1 MTEDQKKFELSVL
14 EAQILVTIDHVGW
27 YAYLWFPIVY
37 REVMDF
43 GSDAADEQ
51 VHAAFASLIRKGAL
65 VVTQEKWGE
74 IPEWKLAPG
83 VLEIAKDVMSL
94 WTDLRTRYGLL
105 RPGLTYMYDDIGT
118 ELRKSAST
126 NYQYDHTNRL
136 NL

>member
-1 MTEDQKKFELSVL
+1 V
-14 EAQILVTIDHVGW
+14 EART
-27 YAYLWFPIVY
+27 
-37 REVMDF
+37 
-43 GSDAADEQ
+43 
-51 VHAAFASLIRKGAL
+51 
-65 VVTQEKWGE
+65 
-74 IPEWKLAPG
+74 G

-105 RPGLTYMYDDIGT
+105 GPGLTYMYDDIGT